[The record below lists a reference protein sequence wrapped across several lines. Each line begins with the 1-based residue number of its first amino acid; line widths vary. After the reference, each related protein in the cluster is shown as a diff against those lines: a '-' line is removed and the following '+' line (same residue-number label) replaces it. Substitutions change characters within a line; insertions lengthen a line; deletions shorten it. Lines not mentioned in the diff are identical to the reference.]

1 MTPFPEH
8 GGQKH
13 LCKWQEKFPTGKMC
27 QIDPVTYDEATGSVD
42 EGSAAD
48 TISLSLADKKAQ
60 TRLMKK
66 WLV

>member
-1 MTPFPEH
+1 
-8 GGQKH
+8 
-13 LCKWQEKFPTGKMC
+13 MC
-27 QIDPVTYDEATGSVD
+27 QINPVTYDEATGSVD

-66 WLV
+66 WLVWQSQDSSKEVKV